1 MPTTVN
7 RLADAIDSATPKPG
21 DVKWKHDEK
30 GARAEGVTDRRIT
43 SLADLVDFF
52 KIDLNVWKIVRW
64 ECSSYES
71 HTRMRRY
78 DTGFITKTGYARK
91 DDVHK
96 VVPLYRVWARLE
108 ENRPLILLSDVKAEI
123 LEEIKAKLPKR
134 PAPIRYP
141 KHKDGVCLEVT
152 LFDLHFGKLVW
163 DEEAG
168 DNYDIKIAR
177 EVFNRAIGQLLSYSR
192 MYHVEQIVFPVGND
206 FFNVDNASGTTAK
219 GTQQDE
225 DTRWKK
231 TFKAGRILLSEAII
245 QMAGIA
251 PVYVPVIPGN
261 HDAERAFYL
270 GDSLECRFFKYP
282 GVIIDNGAK
291 VRKYYRYGAN
301 LIGYAHGKEEK
312 EADLPTLMAQEAPAL
327 WAATKYREFHLGD
340 KHHKKEI
347 HWKSTEEYKGVV
359 VRYMRSLA
367 STDVWHYGKG
377 YVGNVRAGEAFVWHP
392 KAGLV
397 CQLTA
402 AI

>member
-1 MPTTVN
+1 MMPTTVD
-7 RLADAIDSATPKPG
+7 RLTGAIDAATPKPG
-21 DVKWKHDEK
+21 DVKWLHDEK
-30 GARAEGVTDRRIT
+30 GARAEGITDRRIT
-43 SLADLVDFF
+43 SIDALVEFF
-52 KIDLNVWKIVRW
+52 KIDLRVWKIKQY
-64 ECSSYES
+64 ECAAYES
-71 HTRMRRY
+71 HVKIRRY
-78 DTGFITKTGYARK
+78 DHGRRT
-91 DDVHK
+91 DDEHK

-177 EVFNRAIGQLLSYSR
+177 EVFNRAVGQLLAYSR

-206 FFNVDNASGTTAK
+206 FFNVDNSANTTTGGTK
-219 GTQQDE
+219 QDE

-245 QMAGIA
+245 QMASIA

-282 GVIIDNGAK
+282 SVTIDNGAK

-312 EADLPTLMAQEAPAL
+312 EGDLPTLMAQEAPAL

-377 YVGNVRAGEAFVWHP
+377 YVGNVRAGEAFIWHP